1 MPNNYTTRINKAKA
15 IFDSTEHIVI
25 GAGAGLSTAAGL
37 EYTGRRFTENFASF
51 VRKYHMEDLYTSS
64 FYPFQ
69 TEEEK
74 WAYWAKHISLNRY
87 ETPATP
93 LYQELLHALED
104 KDYFVITTNV
114 DGQFCKAGFD
124 TDCLFEVQGDYARF
138 QCRYGCHNKLYDNEE
153 AVKEMLAQTT
163 DCRIPS
169 HLIPRCPECGCEM
182 DVNLR
187 KDQYFVQ
194 DKNWY
199 DSAAWYNKFLS
210 KVKNKPAVYLEIG
223 VGFNTPSIIK
233 YPFEKMVY
241 KNPQATLIRMNKEF
255 PEAIKENKE
264 STISFNEDVN
274 ETLTRFKGIFAENEA
289 LI

>member
-1 MPNNYTTRINKAKA
+1 MTDNYTTRINKAKA

-69 TEEEK
+69 TEQEK

-93 LYQELLHALED
+93 LYKELLHALEG
-104 KDYFVITTNV
+104 KNYFVITTNV
-114 DGQFCKAGFD
+114 DGQFRKAGFD
-124 TDCLFEVQGDYARF
+124 TNRLFEVQGDYARF

-153 AVKEMLAQTT
+153 AVKNMLAQTE

-169 HLIPRCPECGCEM
+169 DLIPKCPVCGGEM
-182 DVNLR
+182 EVNLR

-194 DKNWY
+194 DKSWY
-199 DSAAWYNKFLS
+199 ESAARYNKFLS
-210 KVKNKPAVYLEIG
+210 NVKSKPVVYLEIG

-233 YPFEKMVY
+233 YPFEEMVY
-241 KNPQATLIRMNKEF
+241 KNPKARLIRINKDY
-255 PEAIKENKE
+255 PAAIKENKE

-274 ETLTRFKGIFAENEA
+274 DIIPCFTGILAENEV
-289 LI
+289 

>member
-1 MPNNYTTRINKAKA
+1 MQDNYRTHINKAMKL
-15 IFDSTEHIVI
+15 FKDTEHIVV

-37 EYTGRRFTENFASF
+37 EFTGKRFTENFASF
-51 VRKYHMEDLYTSS
+51 IRKYYMEDLYSSS

-87 ETPATP
+87 ETPATQ
-93 LYQELLHALED
+93 LYKELLHTLEG

-114 DGQFCKAGFD
+114 DGQFRKAGFD
-124 TDCLFEVQGDYARF
+124 TDRLFEAQGDYARF

-153 AVKEMLAQTT
+153 AVKIMLDQTI

-187 KDQYFVQ
+187 KDQYFIQ
-194 DKNWY
+194 DENWN
-199 DSAAWYNKFLS
+199 DSAARYNKFLS
-210 KVKNKPAVYLEIG
+210 KVKNKPVVYLEIG
-223 VGFNTPSIIK
+223 VGFSTPVIIK

-241 KNPQATLIRMNKEF
+241 KNSQATLLRMNKEF
-255 PEAIKENKE
+255 PEAIRENKR
-264 STISFNEDVN
+264 STISFNEDMQ
-274 ETLTRFKGIFAENEA
+274 EIITRFMGIFAEK
-289 LI
+289 